1 MLGPLV
7 NAIEPVHGEALVE
20 LADADNTVLTIL
32 LNACADDVPEVLL
45 VTADEGGVKGAELVE
60 VFLPPVRLIELPG
73 VAAGIL
79 AAEVKGLVPCGSVIN
94 EKPRDVEEVK
104 FILVSTPIFP
114 ITILVLLNEVNEV

>member
-7 NAIEPVHGEALVE
+7 NVIEPVQGDALVE

-32 LNACADDVPEVLL
+32 LNACDEDVPEVLL

-79 AAEVKGLVPCGSVIN
+79 AAEVKGPVPCGSVIN